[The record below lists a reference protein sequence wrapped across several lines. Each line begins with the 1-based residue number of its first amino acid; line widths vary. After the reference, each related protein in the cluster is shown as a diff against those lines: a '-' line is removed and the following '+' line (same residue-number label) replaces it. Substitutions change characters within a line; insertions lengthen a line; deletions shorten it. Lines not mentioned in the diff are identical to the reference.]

1 VGQQQREKWLL
12 GESLAA
18 FVGEVNLWGFV
29 VQGDWQAS
37 IKTWHNQSQ
46 AWEFNQEWDQTR
58 SITGK
63 NQVRLK

>member
-18 FVGEVNLWGFV
+18 FVGEVNLWSFV

-46 AWEFNQEWDQTR
+46 A
-58 SITGK
+58 
-63 NQVRLK
+63 